1 MAVKDQLDRLA
12 AFEPAPL
19 DPGSGRPELGR
30 RAPYP
35 VVSLY
40 LNTQPGQTGRD
51 QFESFVRK
59 EFATRSRTYEAGSPE
74 RESLDKDLERIAQYL
89 DDELDPAAN
98 GVALFACSAGELF
111 DAIQMTAPIERHWLS
126 ISDRPYLYPLARIES
141 LHPRYAAVLADT
153 NAARIM
159 VFATGEVVATRE
171 IRGVKTKRTSQGGWS
186 QARYQR
192 HIENFHIQHAKDVI
206 DALDKIVQQ
215 ENIAE
220 IIIAGDEV
228 VMPLLREQMPK
239 HLSEKVVEHV
249 RMNRNTPE
257 QQLIDSALEAMTRV
271 RSQTEREKV
280 EAAVGAF
287 RSGGLGVVGPQ
298 DTLEALIKGQVDE
311 LLITASLR
319 ELQPVGALR
328 GSSGRPEPG
337 SRGALTASIASDSL
351 DAVLPAPV
359 LETVAAGEPA
369 EARAETVRLADELIT
384 KAAQTGARITFVKDP
399 ELLKDY
405 GGVAALL
412 RFSI

>member
-12 AFEPAPL
+12 AFEP
-19 DPGSGRPELGR
+19 
-30 RAPYP
+30 APYP

-59 EFATRSRTYEAGSPE
+59 EFAARSRTYEAGSPE

-111 DAIQMTAPIERHWLS
+111 DTIQMTAPIERHWLS
-126 ISDRPYLYPLARIES
+126 IADRPYLYPLARIES

-159 VFATGEVVATRE
+159 VFATGEVVAARE

-192 HIENFHIQHAKDVI
+192 HIENFHVQHAKDVI

-249 RMNRNTPE
+249 RMNLNTPE
-257 QQLIDSALEAMTRV
+257 QQLIDTALEAMRRV
-271 RSQTEREKV
+271 RSQTERETV

-311 LLITASLR
+311 LLITANLR
-319 ELQPVGALR
+319 ELQPVGALAP
-328 GSSGRPEPG
+328 S
-337 SRGALTASIASDSL
+337 TASDSL
-351 DAVLPAPV
+351 EAVLPEPV

-369 EARAETVRLADELIT
+369 EARTETVRLADELIT